1 MTPDAAITLAVVA
14 LAIAALAREVLSPD
28 LILFGALLV
37 LVAAGVVSMEQALT
51 GFSNPVLLA
60 IAGLLIVAAGLR
72 ATGAL
77 EAVSDAVLGRS
88 RSVRQALARM
98 TGSTVVASAFLNNTG
113 IVAMGIPAV
122 TRWAR
127 RRGVAPSRLL
137 IPLSYASILGGV
149 CTLIGTS
156 TNLVVDGL
164 LKSHG
169 LTGLGFFELAAVGVP
184 VAAVGLVYL
193 VGVAPRLLPDR
204 REAEADAQAAR
215 EYLTEMELSSPSP
228 LIGRTVEEAGLRH
241 LPGLFLVRIE
251 REMGIVAPVGPG
263 ERLADG
269 DRLTFAGLAETIVDL
284 RRFRGLSPAG
294 RGGPGDPRGG
304 RAADGESLELH
315 EAVIAPGSPLVGT
328 NVREASFRARYNAA
342 VIAVHR
348 HGERIQKRIGDIV
361 LRPGDTLML
370 EAAAGFDRAFRD
382 STDFYLVSRVDDSV
396 APRYG
401 RQGAAVAVLA
411 AVVVTAATGLVPITL
426 AAAGGGLAMVL
437 LGCLSPGEAKRAVDW
452 SLLIVIG
459 SALGIAVAM
468 ERSGAAE
475 LLARGVLDASV
486 GLGPVGVLAGVF
498 AATLVL
504 TELITNNAA
513 AALMFP
519 VALSAAGDL
528 GLAARPLII
537 AVTVAASLSMSTPL
551 GYQTNLMVYGPGGYR
566 FTDFTRAGL
575 PLQLAAGVLAVI
587 LIPMIW
593 PLTG

>member
-1 MTPDAAITLAVVA
+1 VTPDAAITLAVVA

-401 RQGAAVAVLA
+401 RQGAAVAALA

-519 VALSAAGDL
+519 VALSVAGDL

>member
-411 AVVVTAATGLVPITL
+411 AVVVTAATGLVPIAL